1 VKELTGQDTVSARF
15 LYGEYFDFKPQF
27 KLFLSTNNKPVIRGA
42 DNAIWR
48 RIKMIPFN
56 VQFGEGKDL
65 PKDDNLPDLLRTE
78 AAGILAW
85 LVQGCLS
92 WQEEGLETPEEV
104 LAAIAEYRAEMD
116 VLAEFIEDC
125 CLVAPGLTVT
135 AKDIYSEYCNWA
147 EEAGLKDK
155 EKMKQRTFGICLGER
170 GFKRDKGAG
179 GRRFWHGVGLRST

>member
-1 VKELTGQDTVSARF
+1 
-15 LYGEYFDFKPQF
+15 
-27 KLFLSTNNKPVIRGA
+27 
-42 DNAIWR
+42 
-48 RIKMIPFN
+48 MIPFN